1 MPFIRWA
8 ALLCLAALSL
18 RCATSRLDT
27 REVHRIL
34 DQQRAQQH
42 IPGLALAIVKDDRV
56 VYVATIGQRDIEGN
70 LPVTENTMFPIGSC
84 TKAFTSMAVA
94 LAQDRGLLS
103 LDDHPRKFL
112 PYFRMADPEA
122 DAQVTLRDMLGHRTG
137 LKAYADLAAEPGVLS
152 REEYVR
158 AATAAKPA
166 VPFRSAFQYS
176 NAMYTAAGEIA
187 AKVHDS
193 SWERV
198 IETEIFGPLGMT
210 SSVADVRAMTSREHV
225 NGYVYEADHF
235 RAVSP
240 PRSLEALAP
249 AGAVG
254 SSVRDMAAW
263 LRMLT
268 AGGRGFVSAKMFH
281 ELTAP
286 LMRIDAEK
294 SYALGWATYDWNGL
308 HVVEHNGGSL
318 GISALVSFVPERHAG
333 FVFLANTSPNYMTRI
348 GNAGKLLWPLI
359 LDEHD
364 EHAPATAPPA
374 EAKKVD
380 DVPRAADIPVETLLA
395 RMIEAAGGEETLLRH
410 TSLEIHARK
419 SYENHGVAADLTIQ
433 SKGPAMRNEVEE
445 WTAVGRHL
453 ARVRIYFDGTSGGQ
467 ETTFGQ
473 DEIND
478 DAANGR
484 ARREYA
490 LHPLLELKP
499 LSVGRTDDAWVIALE
514 GSTSL
519 YVSTSTFRIIKREKP
534 GEVTTFDDY
543 RAVDGEQIPFRTT
556 INDALGESSIA
567 VTSAVFNVPIPDA
580 AFTARSDRAAS
591 SPATATGPSPPE

>member
-1 MPFIRWA
+1 MPFIRRV
-8 ALLCLAALSL
+8 ALLLLAALSL
-18 RCATSRLDT
+18 RCATSRIDT

-34 DQQRAQQH
+34 EQQRAQQH

-56 VYVATIGQRDIEGN
+56 VYVATIGQRDIESN

-94 LAQDRGLLS
+94 LAQDRGMLS
-103 LDDHPRKFL
+103 LDDHPRTFL
-112 PYFRMADPEA
+112 PYFRMADPQA

-176 NAMYTAAGEIA
+176 NAMYTAAGEIVG
-187 AKVHDS
+187 KVHNS
-193 SWERV
+193 TWERV
-198 IETEIFGPLGMT
+198 METEIFGPLGMT
-210 SSVADVRAMTSREHV
+210 SSVSDLRAMTPREHV
-225 NGYVYEADHF
+225 TGYVYAADHF
-235 RAVSP
+235 RAVPP

-249 AGAVG
+249 AGAIA
-254 SSVRDMAAW
+254 SSVHDMAKW

-268 AGGRGFVSAKMFH
+268 AGGEGFVSSKMFH
-281 ELTAP
+281 ELTSP

-308 HVVEHNGGSL
+308 RVVEHNGGSQ

-333 FVFLANTSPNYMTRI
+333 FVFLANTSPNFMTRV

-359 LDEHD
+359 LN
-364 EHAPATAPPA
+364 EHAPATAPLA
-374 EAKKVD
+374 EAKKVA
-380 DVPRAADIPVETLLA
+380 DVPRAVDISAETLLA
-395 RMIEAAGGEETLLRH
+395 RMVEAAGGEETLRRH

-419 SYENHGVAADLTIQ
+419 SYENHGVAADLTVQ
-433 SKGPAMRNEVEE
+433 SKASVMHNEVEE
-445 WTAVGRHL
+445 WTAAGRHL
-453 ARVRIYFDGTSGGQ
+453 ARVRVYFDGTSGGQ

-478 DAANGR
+478 DAANDR

-499 LSVGRTDDAWVIALE
+499 LSVGRTDDAWVVTVE
-514 GSTSL
+514 GSSL
-519 YVSTSTFRIIKREKP
+519 YVSTSTFLVIKRETP

-543 RAVDGEQIPFRTT
+543 RAVDGEQIAFRTT
-556 INDALGESSIA
+556 INDALGETSIA
-567 VTSAVFNVPIPDA
+567 VTSAAFNVDIPDA
-580 AFTARSDRAAS
+580 AFTARSDRAATS
-591 SPATATGPSPPE
+591 SPATATTPSPPE